1 MEEGEAHARHCA
13 SHVLYG
19 LGSSLSGVWSRVFVK
34 VCVSG
39 VCVTGVCVCV

>member
-34 VCVSG
+34 VCVCQ
-39 VCVTGVCVCV
+39 VCA